1 MLVFLLF
8 DFAHDFSFQSERDQ
22 ISVNVGRKNCIFISD
37 LKLGLKLLLIQI
49 TQIKQVGI
57 ENEQMLASYSFSIM
71 SV

>member
-1 MLVFLLF
+1 MLVFLL
-8 DFAHDFSFQSERDQ
+8 FAHDFSFQSERSDFSHCWQ
-22 ISVNVGRKNCIFISD
+22 EKFIFIPD

>member
-1 MLVFLLF
+1 MLVFLL
-8 DFAHDFSFQSERDQ
+8 FAHDFSFQSETDQ
-22 ISVNVGRKNCIFISD
+22 EKCIFIPD

>member
-1 MLVFLLF
+1 MLVFLL
-8 DFAHDFSFQSERDQ
+8 FAHDFSFQSETDQ
-22 ISVNVGRKNCIFISD
+22 ISVTVGRKNCIFVSD

>member
-49 TQIKQVGI
+49 TQIKQVSRM
-57 ENEQMLASYSFSIM
+57 NKCWLHTVSQ
-71 SV
+71 